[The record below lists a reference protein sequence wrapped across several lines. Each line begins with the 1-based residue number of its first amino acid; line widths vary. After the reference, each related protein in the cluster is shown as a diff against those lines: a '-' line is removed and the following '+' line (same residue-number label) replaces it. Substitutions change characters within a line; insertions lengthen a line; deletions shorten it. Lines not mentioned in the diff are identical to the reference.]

1 MMQSRTQLA
10 LSDSAFGHL
19 RQQIEKRSGLHFPE
33 EKRYLLENRLGQRLK
48 ELALHSFDAYASYLG
63 SLDGADGEWDVL
75 LNLVTTRETYF
86 FREVSQ
92 LKLITQEL
100 LPQVLQT
107 KRQRGDTSLRLF
119 SAACSSGDEAYTL
132 AILLAETTGL
142 PIGMRWEVAGM
153 DISPQAISQAQAA
166 IYGSYALRHLPE
178 GLLQKYFQEVPGQ
191 GWQPVSLLRQRVSFR
206 RGNLMDPLQVRASGS
221 HDIILCRNVLIYF
234 DAEARRSILANLAA
248 SLAPG
253 GFLLT
258 GFSETPKDG
267 VPGLEIRRF
276 GVHTVYQRAF

>member
-1 MMQSRTQLA
+1 MMQSSTQLA
-10 LSDSAFGHL
+10 LSDSAFGRL

-48 ELALHSFDAYASYLG
+48 DLALHSFDAYASHLA

-86 FREVSQ
+86 FREASQ
-92 LKLITQEL
+92 LDLITREL
-100 LPQVLQT
+100 LPQLLPA
-107 KRQRGDTSLRLF
+107 KRQRGDSNLRVF

-132 AILLAETTGL
+132 AILLQESSGL
-142 PIGMRWEVAGM
+142 PIGLRWEVTGM
-153 DISPQAISQAQAA
+153 DISPQAIQQAQAA
-166 IYGSYALRHLPE
+166 IYGTYALRHLPA
-178 GLLQKYFQEVPGQ
+178 GMLQKHFQEVPGQ
-191 GWQPVSLLRQRVSFR
+191 GWQPVSQLRQRVSFR
-206 RGNLMDPLQVRASGS
+206 RGNLMDPLQVRTSGL

-234 DAEARRSILANLAA
+234 DAEARRSILTNLAA

-267 VPGLEIRRF
+267 VPGLEVRRF
-276 GVHTVYQRAF
+276 GVHTVYQKAL